1 MFYLCCI
8 FCSFF
13 KTFWTFEF
21 AFHFIFMVYFFLD
34 WTEFSKMWIVNES
47 SSWAMGWRNLKSR
60 EMISCDSCHES
71 EELDSDCEN
80 KNPVTHFYDLKCMT
94 HKYLFK
100 VHMTLLSSWRPFFPD
115 DLESLKTLW
124 PWPLN
129 SGQSGRKRNTWL
141 MYRWLIED
149 GCWIWVIPSP
159 HFSSKFKS
167 TNQNCFQVKVFWTY
181 SWVVFCQ
188 TFKNWWFYEISDFL
202 KIIKRD

>member
-13 KTFWTFEF
+13 KTFCTFEF
-21 AFHFIFMVYFFLD
+21 AFHFIFMVFFLD

-94 HKYLFK
+94 HKYLFM
-100 VHMTLLSSWRPFFPD
+100 VHMTLLSSWWPFSWWTWKSEGSVTLTFE
-115 DLESLKTLW
+115 LRSIRTKTEYMTKIQMTNWGRMLNMSHTES
-124 PWPLN
+124 
-129 SGQSGRKRNTWL
+129 S
-141 MYRWLIED
+141 
-149 GCWIWVIPSP
+149 
-159 HFSSKFKS
+159 F
-167 TNQNCFQVKVFWTY
+167 
-181 SWVVFCQ
+181 
-188 TFKNWWFYEISDFL
+188 
-202 KIIKRD
+202 